1 MKAKIWMRKNAQ
13 NLIISN
19 LFGIAADVIKFMGA
33 YFTIL
38 RGKLARLSLKN
49 TRIWFSKVLLKK
61 WLTFLRIMP

>member
-1 MKAKIWMRKNAQ
+1 MRKNVQ

-19 LFGIAADVIKFMGA
+19 LFGIAADVIKFMAA

-49 TRIWFSKVLLKK
+49 TRILF
-61 WLTFLRIMP
+61 